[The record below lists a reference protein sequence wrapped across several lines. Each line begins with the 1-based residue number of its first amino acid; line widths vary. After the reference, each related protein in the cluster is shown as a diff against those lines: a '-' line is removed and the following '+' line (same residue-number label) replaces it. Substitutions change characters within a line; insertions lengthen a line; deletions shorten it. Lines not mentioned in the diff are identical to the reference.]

1 VTGETCRKPLK
12 VVLLLL
18 TLQTLAQAQGRPASH
33 PVTHNPH
40 GNITIPCENC
50 HTFTSWKPIRRV
62 PEFDHNKTSYPL
74 RGMHEKVDCAQ
85 CHTKLVFTDVS
96 TNCAGCHADIHR
108 RQFGAN
114 CEQCHTVRGWNVT
127 VQAIQNHQ
135 NRFPLLGAHAAV
147 DCDSCHKGAATGQF
161 QGLSTQCYSCHT
173 QDFRSATNPNHVAA
187 SFPTTCE
194 QCHGMNTWLDAK
206 FDHSLTGFP
215 LTGAHTTTPCLSC
228 HVNGNYKLTDTSC
241 SSCHLK
247 DFQSTTN
254 PNHTQAVFPQTCQ
267 TCHNTSAWAPAPGF
281 NHNMVSSFPLTGAH
295 ISVPCSSCHLNG
307 QFAGEPTDCVGCHL
321 KDFQGTTNPNHVT
334 GGLPTTCQTCHT
346 TTAWQPATFD
356 HSKTAFPLTGAHATV
371 ACAACH
377 VNNNY
382 TNLSTDCASCHIND
396 FNATTNPNHTQSGI
410 PTTCQV
416 CHTTTAW
423 QPATFDHNK
432 TGFALTGAHVS
443 VACSSCHIN
452 NNYSLTDTTCVSCH
466 LKDFQATTNPNH
478 VTGGLPTTCQTC
490 HTTTAWQ
497 PATFDHNTTGFA
509 LTGAHV
515 SVACSSCHINNN
527 YSLTDTTCVSCHL
540 KDFQGTTNPNH
551 VTGGLPTTCQTC
563 HTTTAWQPATFDHN
577 TTGFALTGAHVSV
590 ACSSCHINNN
600 YSLTSS
606 ACSTCHLT
614 DYQGTNNPSHAAAG
628 FPTDCTLC
636 HTTTSWTGATFNHA
650 TTGFPLT
657 GAHVNVACSSCH
669 VNNNYS
675 LTNTT
680 CVSCHLKDFQGA
692 TNPNHVAAGFPQQ
705 CELCHTTTAWQP
717 SSFNHN
723 NTPFPLTGAHTT
735 VACASCHVNNNYTS
749 VPTDC
754 YSCHKTDYQSTTN
767 PNHQAA
773 GFPTTCQTCH
783 TTTTWSGATFNH
795 TWFPTNHGNAQG
807 VCATCHTNSS
817 DYSIFQCTGCHT
829 ASTTS
834 QRHTGVSGYVYNSIN
849 CYQCHP
855 RGSGG

>member
-1 VTGETCRKPLK
+1 
-12 VVLLLL
+12 LLLL
-18 TLQTLAQAQGRPASH
+18 TLQALAQAQGRPASH

-74 RGMHEKVDCAQ
+74 RGMHEKVDCVQ

-161 QGLSTQCYSCHT
+161 QGLSTQCYSCHA
-173 QDFRSATNPNHVAA
+173 QDFQSATNPNHVAA

-206 FDHSLTGFP
+206 FDHSLTGFL

-241 SSCHLK
+241 ASCHLK

-267 TCHNTSAWAPAPGF
+267 TCHNTTAWAPAPGF

-356 HSKTAFPLTGAHATV
+356 HSKTAFPLTGAHATA

-423 QPATFDHNK
+423 QPATFDHSK
-432 TGFALTGAHVS
+432 TGFALTGAHVN

-466 LKDFQATTNPNH
+466 LKDFQGTTNPNH
-478 VTGGLPTTCQTC
+478 IAGGLPTTCQTC

-515 SVACSSCHINNN
+515 N
-527 YSLTDTTCVSCHL
+527 
-540 KDFQGTTNPNH
+540 
-551 VTGGLPTTCQTC
+551 
-563 HTTTAWQPATFDHN
+563 
-577 TTGFALTGAHVSV
+577 V

-614 DYQGTNNPSHAAAG
+614 DYQSTNNPNHAAAG

-636 HTTTSWTGATFNHA
+636 HTTISWTGATFNHA

-657 GAHVNVACSSCH
+657 GAHLNVACSSCH

-680 CVSCHLKDFQGA
+680 CVSCHLKDFQGT

-783 TTTTWSGATFNH
+783 TTTTWSGATFSH

-829 ASTTS
+829 ASTTNP
-834 QRHTGVSGYVYNSIN
+834 RHTGVSGYVYNSIN

-855 RGSGG
+855 RGTGG